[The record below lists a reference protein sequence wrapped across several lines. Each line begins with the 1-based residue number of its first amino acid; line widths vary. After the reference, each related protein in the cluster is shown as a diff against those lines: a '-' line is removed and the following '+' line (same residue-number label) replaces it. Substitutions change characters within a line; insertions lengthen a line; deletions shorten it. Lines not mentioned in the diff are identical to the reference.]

1 MLKPNKKHSGVSLIE
16 LMVAIAIISIL
27 AVIGVPAY
35 TTWIQNSQIRTAAQS
50 ISQGLQRA
58 RAEAV
63 SRNLAVTF
71 TLVLDGTDFWS
82 VTENTSGNVKNTSE
96 NVIESKPAGE
106 LNTNVTFTGSGNATI
121 AAGTAITFTSLGG
134 IRDSDT
140 STPAVDNPL
149 PQIDI
154 YSSALSDADADADAT
169 KLRVVVSNNGSVL
182 LCDPSVS
189 TSGDPRKCP

>member
-1 MLKPNKKHSGVSLIE
+1 MKPNKKHSGVSLIE

-82 VTENTSGNVKNTSE
+82 VTENTSG